1 MHDRKAIV
9 RIVVLSLLLYALV
22 SFAAAQGELR
32 QTRQTESRL
41 REELAQL
48 TSENAALER
57 ALSTPES
64 DEQMRQLARERL
76 GMVMPG
82 EKIFYFYDR

>member
-41 REELAQL
+41 REELEKVL
-48 TSENAALER
+48 RHELRHHVEALAGEYD
-57 ALSTPES
+57 LI
-64 DEQMRQLARERL
+64 DEDRQATREYL
-76 GMVMPG
+76 QKHM
-82 EKIFYFYDR
+82 DQ

>member
-41 REELAQL
+41 REELAQ
-48 TSENAALER
+48 AALAVR
-57 ALSTPES
+57 RQSMSPEPAAEFQS
-64 DEQMRQLARERL
+64 EEH
-76 GMVMPG
+76 
-82 EKIFYFYDR
+82 